1 MLSILIYVVNLG
13 FLAFSVV
20 FYCCDLLKYV
30 ENITRFFSIFNYL
43 SFLIIPISLFF
54 ATHILFNDLL
64 KYVFK
69 PKQRQAYSEEVRMN
83 QPIFENNTH
92 RYNENIDPI
101 DTSNVR
107 VTFRIN
113 NSVSMSHS
121 LTTPILNATTPDNK
135 SKVQNN
141 NRRNREKENMTR
153 NIEYKYED
161 TLHHNNTIPTPSDS
175 ISGEEENI
183 SLPFSDRKNKVSVEE
198 NISLPFSETNIPHLN
213 NKVLVKDKDYLPDD

>member
-1 MLSILIYVVNLG
+1 M
-13 FLAFSVV
+13 FL
-20 FYCCDLLKYV
+20 
-30 ENITRFFSIFNYL
+30 TIFNYL
-43 SFLIIPISLFF
+43 SFLVIPISLFL

-69 PKQRQAYSEEVRMN
+69 PKQRQAYADEVRMN

-92 RYNENIDPI
+92 RYNENINPI
-101 DTSNVR
+101 DISNVR

-141 NRRNREKENMTR
+141 NRRNRVKENMTG
-153 NIEYKYED
+153 NVEYTYED

-183 SLPFSDRKNKVSVEE
+183 SVSYNERKNKTSIEE
-198 NISLPFSETNIPHLN
+198 NISLPFSDQSN
-213 NKVLVKDKDYLPDD
+213 NVMEQIYHI